1 MMPTALADYGVAIF
15 SIGIVAWMVIT
26 VFAPRRKDP
35 DLSRI
40 ISDNTRA
47 LTELSAL
54 IEQQGQMIQAQGQA
68 LRELANLFNE
78 LRLEVA
84 RKVG

>member
-1 MMPTALADYGVAIF
+1 MPTGLAEYGVTFFAI
-15 SIGIVAWMVIT
+15 GVVAWMIVA
-26 VFAPRRKDP
+26 VFAPRRRDP

-40 ISDNTRA
+40 ISDNTKA